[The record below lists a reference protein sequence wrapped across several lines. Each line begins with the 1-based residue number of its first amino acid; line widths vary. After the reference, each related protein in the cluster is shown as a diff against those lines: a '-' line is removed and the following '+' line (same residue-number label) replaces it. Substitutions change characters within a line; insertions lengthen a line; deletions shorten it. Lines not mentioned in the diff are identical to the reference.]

1 MTTIHTLIEGQAS
14 DFKTSDITHFP
25 TSVLIEYDNNKI
37 VFDPRVDQNILVQ
50 ALKEKGLTVSDITYV
65 FVSHLHLDH
74 TLLAGIFPHA
84 PVVTANTWYKG
95 IKEGRHDENFF
106 GKDILIIKTSGHTED
121 DSCLLVKTQEGNILL
136 AGDMFW
142 WSVNEVQESNTED
155 IIKHKDMFAVDQR
168 KLENKR
174 RKLIAISDIIIPGHG
189 KPFKT
194 K

>member
-25 TSVLIEYDNNKI
+25 TSVLVETDNKKI
-37 VFDPRVDQNILVQ
+37 VFDPGVDQDMLMQ
-50 ALKEKGLTVSDITYV
+50 ALKEKGLTVSDITHV

-84 PVVTANTWYKG
+84 SVVTANTWYKG
-95 IKEGRHDENFF
+95 VKEGRHDENFF
-106 GKDILIIKTSGHTED
+106 GKDISIIKTCGHTEG
-121 DSCLLVKTQEGNILL
+121 DSCLLVKTKEGNILL

-142 WSVNEVQESNTED
+142 WSVNEIQESNMED
-155 IIKHKDMFAVDQR
+155 IIKHKDMFAVDQI
-168 KLENKR
+168 KLESER
-174 RKLIAISDIIIPGHG
+174 CKLVILSDIIIPGHG